1 MSDNDD
7 QALAFET
14 LVAPCERQVYFTC
27 LGMMGN
33 AQDAQDC
40 AQETLVKAFRGF
52 SGFRND
58 AKVSTWLYSIA
69 TRCCTDA
76 LRRRH
81 EAVSLE
87 QLQEEGFDPP
97 GDDPSPYLQLE
108 AGERR
113 RLLREALQRLPY
125 EHRQPVVLCD
135 LQGLSYDEA
144 AQALGIPLGTVK
156 SRLSRARTALKNIL
170 SKNAE
175 LFQLRARPTD
185 ERRDDK

>member
-1 MSDNDD
+1 MAERDYSS
-7 QALAFET
+7 QTFEK

-40 AQETLVKAFRGF
+40 AQETMLKAFLGF
-52 SGFRND
+52 AGFKGE

-81 EAVSLE
+81 ETISLE
-87 QLQEEGFDPP
+87 QLQEDGFDPP
-97 GDDPSPYLQLE
+97 GDAPSPYLQLE
-108 AGERR
+108 AGERK
-113 RLLREALQRLPY
+113 RLLREALQQLPC
-125 EHRQPVVLCD
+125 EHRQPIVLCD
-135 LQGLSYDEA
+135 LQGLSYEEA
-144 AQALGIPLGTVK
+144 AQALDLPLGTVK
-156 SRLSRARTALKNIL
+156 SRLNRARASLKNTL

-175 LFQLRARPTD
+175 LFSLKTRPTD
-185 ERRDDK
+185 ERREDK